1 MDSDR
6 LLSYRFIKTHPID
19 AARILEKLSV
29 KEISIFL
36 EGAPSSLTM
45 DVIKLFNPPTAVN
58 CLNSMSTKSCAAIV
72 EQLPPEMASVLLRR
86 MEKGRIENVL
96 TFLTNE
102 KAELLRSLLK
112 YPEGTAG
119 ALMDP
124 MVFTLPHDITI
135 SEALKR
141 IRKNPENVIYYIY
154 VLNRDHHLVG
164 FLNIRQ
170 LMLAASND
178 PISSIMISSENKLS
192 PQMAYR
198 SILANPGW
206 TELHA
211 LPVVDEKGV
220 FLGAIGYRTLRF
232 LEMEAEQATQVKIGS
247 DAGTALGE
255 LYWIGLSSLLK
266 GPASI
271 VKSK

>member
-6 LLSYRFIKTHPID
+6 LLSYRFIKTHAID
-19 AARILEKLSV
+19 AARILEGISV
-29 KEISIFL
+29 KETSVFL
-36 EGAPSSLTM
+36 ESALSSLSA
-45 DVIKLFNPPTAVN
+45 DVIKLFDPTTAVE
-58 CLNSMSTKSCAAIV
+58 CLNTMNMKSCKAIV
-72 EQLPPEMASVLLRR
+72 EQLPQELASVLLRR
-86 MEKGRIENVL
+86 MKEGRIENILNLL
-96 TFLTNE
+96 TAE
-102 KAELLRSLLK
+102 KAESLRSVLK

-124 MVFTLPHDITI
+124 MVFTIPDDITV

-141 IRKNPENVIYYIY
+141 IRRNPANVIYYIY
-154 VLNRDHHLVG
+154 ILSREHRMVG

-170 LMLAASND
+170 LMLASSND
-178 PISSIMISSENKLS
+178 RISSIMLPSENKLS

-206 TELHA
+206 RELHA
-211 LPVVDEKGV
+211 LPVVDEKGI
-220 FLGAIGYRTLRF
+220 FLGAIGYRTLRL
-232 LEMEAEQATQVKIGS
+232 LEMEAEQAQQVKIKS
-247 DAGTALGE
+247 DAGSALGE

-266 GPASI
+266 GAASI